1 MGREEVGEEP
11 IFRRIFTNG
20 RGRSIARALAF
31 FAWGYITFTAL
42 AVLWLLGGIARGM
55 GGGGPREPS
64 LVWWF
69 LAYSGV
75 TIALISQLW
84 YLLLKPVFEDAETSK
99 KRVLALVPILATAGL
114 LSLDYLVWGMV
125 VLGIV
130 PETASSPFIG
140 GRMIPHGPED
150 TIGESFVRVGFV
162 YLLLLLAAF
171 VLTVASRRGAG

>member
-1 MGREEVGEEP
+1 MGREGVGE
-11 IFRRIFTNG
+11 
-20 RGRSIARALAF
+20 GRSVSRALAF
-31 FAWGYITFTAL
+31 FAWGYITFTVL

-75 TIALISQLW
+75 TIALVSQLW

-130 PETASSPFIG
+130 PETASSFIG

-171 VLTVASRRGAG
+171 VLSIAGRRGAM